1 MTIHPSI
8 VVGIDATKQRPF
20 VQVRDTELFDFIEDF
35 LIEEHDIEY
44 LWLEETSEANEA
56 LYTMFFDVGLFAE
69 IQAALSLLEKETV
82 EQILQRP
89 PLSQQGKSVK
99 KT

>member
-44 LWLEETSEANEA
+44 LWLEETSEADKANET
-56 LYTMFFDVGLFAE
+56 LYTMYFETG
-69 IQAALSLLEKETV
+69 LLEKLCTALESLEPKLI
-82 EQILQRP
+82 EQILERN
-89 PLSQQGKSVK
+89 SNEKAS
-99 KT
+99 